1 MRLRFEDHR
10 GYRLYKVMRTLDFE
24 AHLHNEVEIVF
35 LTAGST
41 VIHCGSREKQ
51 LRPGELFIA
60 FPNQIH
66 SYEKS
71 DDPRGFLLIIPLKPY
86 LSAYSGVLL
95 TKTPKE
101 SVFSLTEADS
111 QALLTLLELAYADMS
126 GASETVMQSYFQLI
140 VGKILGM
147 LQLEDAASG
156 ADEILKAVIL
166 YVNSHYTE
174 QLTRAQIAKAVGY
187 NESYISHLFSAT
199 LKTSIPNYINALRVY
214 DATKLLRQ
222 TDLSVSAIANTLGFG
237 TLRNFNRVFLKETGK
252 NPKEY
257 RAAAKRSGD

>member
-10 GYRLYKVMRTLDFE
+10 GYMFYKVTRTLNFE
-24 AHLHNEVEIVF
+24 SHIHNEVEIVF

-41 VIHCGSREKQ
+41 VIHCGGRERR
-51 LRPGELFIA
+51 LHPGELFIA

-71 DDPRGFLLIIPLKPY
+71 EDPRGYLLIIPLKPY
-86 LSAYSGVLL
+86 LSTYSGVLL
-95 TKTPKE
+95 TKKPTE
-101 SVFSLTEADS
+101 SVISVPETKKEQLL
-111 QALLTLLELAYADMS
+111 ALLEFAYADKES
-126 GASETVMQSYFQLI
+126 ASETVMQSYFQLI
-140 VGKILGM
+140 VGKILAM

-156 ADEILKAVIL
+156 TDEILKAVIL
-166 YVNSHYTE
+166 YVNSHYTQ
-174 QLTRAQIAKAVGY
+174 QLTRAEIAKAVGY

-199 LKTSIPNYINALRVY
+199 LKTSIPNYINTLRVY

-222 TDLSVSAIANTLGFG
+222 TDLPISAIANTLGFG

-252 NPKEY
+252 SPKEY
-257 RAAAKRSGD
+257 RAAAKLE